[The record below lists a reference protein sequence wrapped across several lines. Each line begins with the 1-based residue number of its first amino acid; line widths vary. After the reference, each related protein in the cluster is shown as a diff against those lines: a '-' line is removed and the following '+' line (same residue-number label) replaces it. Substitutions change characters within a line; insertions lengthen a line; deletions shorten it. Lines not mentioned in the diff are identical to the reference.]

1 MMEEMH
7 CTAVRQMPRTFITP
21 TGMENHRE
29 NFHYTPV
36 VRVGKTVYMTGQ
48 VGIDPDLRA
57 VEGREAHMVQAF
69 ENQQQLLDAAGITWS
84 DVVELVSYHTDLR
97 DLPLFMQI
105 KDRYF
110 GEAAPHLDAGRHDGA
125 WDGGHAADHAGDQVP
140 GRPSELSGPG
150 AAGPALPRRAARR

>member
-57 VEGREAHMVQAF
+57 VEGRQAHMVQAF

-110 GEAAPHLDAGRHDGA
+110 GEA
-125 WDGGHAADHAGDQVP
+125 
-140 GRPSELSGPG
+140 RPTWTPVGTT
-150 AAGPALPRRAARR
+150 ALGTVDMPQTMLEIKCQAVLPN